1 MARPKEF
8 ERGTALQRAVEVF
21 SQHGYEGTST
31 EALLHAMGINR
42 QSMYDTFGIKRR
54 LYLEALQRYVAD
66 SVSDQIRALRA
77 STPAIRGLEAHLDDV
92 VNRAS
97 ADPSPSC
104 LGLSAICEFGR
115 SDPEVTRVGERAAK
129 ALRSALEH
137 RIAEAKTAGDVS
149 PDVDVTEAAHF
160 ITAAIAGIK
169 MAARAGASVRT
180 LRAIARMTLRS
191 LSRARAC

>member
-8 ERGTALQRAVEVF
+8 ERGTALQRAIGVF
-21 SQHGYEGTST
+21 SEHGYEGTST
-31 EALLHAMGINR
+31 EALLDAMGINR
-42 QSMYDTFGIKRR
+42 QSMYDTFGDKHR
-54 LYLEALQRYVAD
+54 LYLEALRRYVAD
-66 SVSDQIRALRA
+66 SVSDQLRALRA
-77 STPAIRGLEAHLDDV
+77 STSAIRGLEAHLNDV

-115 SDPEVTRVGERAAK
+115 SDPEVTRASETAARTF
-129 ALRSALEH
+129 RSALER

-149 PDVDVTEAAHF
+149 KDVDVTEAAHF

-169 MAARAGASVRT
+169 MAARAGASLGT

-191 LSRARAC
+191 LSRARN